1 MVKRV
6 MTQFRTYLSIVSLVA
21 LVASC
26 STYLPAHGQEAESK
40 YRVLPPDPA
49 GEKRRKEKD
58 DLLNPE
64 KMDLAGIEAY
74 YKENLLPR
82 LLQSNAGAM
91 NDARTELF
99 NDIEVMERKSRGN
112 LKTLEDYNKMLA
124 RILLDVINGKDKDG
138 KSAHPS
144 SRIIAAVIAGRLNRQ
159 PTSSQ
164 SGGLP
169 DPEGTKILLRIF
181 VPTENDG
188 MVAASLTHLPR
199 HWTWQGMDANTMEL
213 ARKKFVSNAEAFLG
227 AQKPAARGSEE
238 EAYLRELMIEN
249 LSIIANG
256 ESESAKAAKPV
267 LLSLIKPALQKYKS
281 ESEWLVETAVQCF
294 GQTAKPELS
303 AEELVELETSTIK
316 FLQAS
321 LRSWNRR
328 CAQTTAAAGG
338 YPGMGGGGPGM
349 PGGGGPGL
357 PGGAGGGGGGSGSDD
372 GEGGG
377 LGPGRGAPNPPKPK
391 NAFEEQPKEV
401 RVARRILQQRLEK
414 IHYGLDGFG
423 KAHDGKDST
432 KGLIVIADA
441 GRTDKIK
448 SVIKAIES
456 LQKALNDDKI
466 KDLNSLVNST
476 RLYVNALQSACE
488 AIVGS
493 DGQVDLPVDAGN
505 SDANNGG
512 ESGES
517 GGESGGE
524 SDGASGDK

>member
-6 MTQFRTYLSIVSLVA
+6 MTHFRPYLSVLSLVA
-21 LVASC
+21 FVASC
-26 STYLPAHGQEAESK
+26 FAYIPVYGQEAESK

-64 KMDLAGIEAY
+64 KMDLPGIEAY

-82 LLQSNAGAM
+82 LLQANAVAM
-91 NDARTELF
+91 NDARAELF
-99 NDIEVMERKSRGN
+99 SDIEVMERKSRGN
-112 LKTLEDYNKMLA
+112 LKILEDYNKMLA

-138 KSAHPS
+138 KAAHPS
-144 SRIIAAVIAGRLNRQ
+144 SRVLAAVIAGRLNRQ
-159 PTSSQ
+159 PASSQ

-188 MVAASLTHLPR
+188 MVAAALTHLPR

-213 ARKKFVSNAEAFLG
+213 ARKKFVSNVEAFLA
-227 AQKPAARGSEE
+227 AQKPAARGEEE

-249 LSIIANG
+249 LTIIANG
-256 ESESAKAAKPV
+256 ESESAKGAKAI

-281 ESEWLVETAVQCF
+281 ESEWLVEAALHSF
-294 GQTAKPELS
+294 GQTAKPEFS
-303 AEELVELETSTIK
+303 AEELVELETNAIK

-328 CAQTTAAAGG
+328 CAQTTAGAGG
-338 YPGMGGGGPGM
+338 YPGMGGGGPGA
-349 PGGGGPGL
+349 PGGGFGL
-357 PGGAGGGGGGSGSDD
+357 PGAGGGGGSGSEDG

-377 LGPGRGAPNPPKPK
+377 LGGRAGAAPPKPK

-401 RVARRILQQRLEK
+401 RVARRILHQRLEK

-423 KAHDGKDST
+423 KAHLGKEVT
-432 KGLIVIADA
+432 KGLISIAEE
-441 GRTDKIK
+441 GRRENLL
-448 SVIKAIES
+448 SVINYVEA
-456 LQKALNDDKI
+456 LQKALNDDQI
-466 KDLNSLVNST
+466 KDLNSLVTST
-476 RLYVNALQSACE
+476 RTAVSNLQKACE
-488 AIVGS
+488 EIVGS

-517 GGESGGE
+517 GGESDGGF
-524 SDGASGDK
+524 GDK